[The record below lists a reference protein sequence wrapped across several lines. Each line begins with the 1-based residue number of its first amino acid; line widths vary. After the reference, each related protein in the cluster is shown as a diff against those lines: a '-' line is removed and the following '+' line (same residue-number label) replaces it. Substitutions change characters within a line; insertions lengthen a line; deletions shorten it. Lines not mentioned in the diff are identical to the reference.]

1 LNVGNFMVANRKL
14 SLFIALLLIAFSFGL
29 KFHHHEDAVSRH
41 DCSFCAAIH
50 QAQSAS
56 VQHQETGK
64 PVIAHSSLVLP
75 SEQPDPV
82 SRHFAVPVIRP
93 PPA

>member
-1 LNVGNFMVANRKL
+1 VNVGDSMAANRKL
-14 SLFIALLLIAFSFGL
+14 SLFIALFLAAFSFAL
-29 KFHHHEDAVSRH
+29 ELHHHEDAAARP

-50 QAQSAS
+50 QAHSAS
-56 VQHQETGK
+56 LQHQETGK
-64 PVIAHSSLVLP
+64 PVISHSSLVPP